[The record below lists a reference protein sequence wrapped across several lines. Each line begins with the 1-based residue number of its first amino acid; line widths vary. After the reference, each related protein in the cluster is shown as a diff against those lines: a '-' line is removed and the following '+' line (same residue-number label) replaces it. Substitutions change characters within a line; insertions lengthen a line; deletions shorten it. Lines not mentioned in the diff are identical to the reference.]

1 MIFLWVM
8 DEDGEFYMTS
18 TEDYMFLGDG
28 LLSCAV
34 PWGFSVVSVITEAD
48 MVN

>member
-8 DEDGEFYMTS
+8 DRDGEFFMIGTD
-18 TEDYMFLGDG
+18 DYVLLEDG

-34 PWGFSVVSVITEAD
+34 PWGFSVVSVITEAE